1 MKKLIE
7 ARDSKEA
14 ELINLVEVLD
24 TLDVSAEGFNDKFDR
39 SKALHIEVKDLN
51 EKIEEAREATET
63 LKAVKE
69 SRNDLGVEDEDLG
82 DKEAIVEVNE
92 PALYRQEGVHSFIK
106 DAYSSRRGDF
116 SAQERLNSHQEYEAR
131 DVGTGAFTGLVVPQY
146 LLDMY
151 APIAR
156 AGSAFYN
163 AASKEQLPDFGN
175 QIEISRIT
183 TGSTTAPQAAEN
195 TAVSETNIDDTL
207 LTVPVNTIAGQQ
219 DVSRQALER
228 GGASGFSLE
237 NVIFQDLLSAY
248 YTTMDSQMW
257 TGTGANG
264 QHTGMI
270 QVTGIGA
277 ISYTD
282 ASPTVAEAF
291 PKLAN
296 AVQTVN
302 SNRFAPA
309 TAIFM
314 HPRRWGFFTAGVD
327 STNRPLVL
335 PLGNNPD
342 NAVGVGEAAKYGNV
356 VGTLLGLPVITDA
369 NVQTNGGAG
378 GNEDLLWAIK
388 MDDLKVF
395 EDGVMQL
402 KFEETNAGNLTTKM
416 VVYGYSAFASGR
428 YPAGAAYVSGTG
440 FVPPTF

>member
-1 MKKLIE
+1 M
-7 ARDSKEA
+7 
-14 ELINLVEVLD
+14 
-24 TLDVSAEGFNDKFDR
+24 
-39 SKALHIEVKDLN
+39 
-51 EKIEEAREATET
+51 
-63 LKAVKE
+63 
-69 SRNDLGVEDEDLG
+69 
-82 DKEAIVEVNE
+82 
-92 PALYRQEGVHSFIK
+92 
-106 DAYSSRRGDF
+106 
-116 SAQERLNSHQEYEAR
+116 
-131 DVGTGAFTGLVVPQY
+131 
-146 LLDMY
+146 
-151 APIAR
+151 
-156 AGSAFYN
+156 
-163 AASKEQLPDFGN
+163 PDYGN
-175 QIEISRIT
+175 QIQVSRIT
-183 TGSTTAPQAAEN
+183 TGSATAIQATEN
-195 TAVSETNIDDTL
+195 AAVQETDMDDTL
-207 LTVPVNTIAGQQ
+207 LTVNVNTIAGQQ

-228 GGASGFSLE
+228 GGGNGFSLE

-248 YTTMDSQMW
+248 YSTMDSQMW

-270 QVTGIGA
+270 QVGGIGA
-277 ISYTD
+277 VSYTD

-296 AVQTVN
+296 AIQTVN

-327 STNRPLVL
+327 TTNRPLVL
-335 PLGNNPD
+335 PQGNNPD
-342 NAVGVGEAAKYGNV
+342 NAVGVGDAAKYGNV
-356 VGTLLGLPVITDA
+356 VGTLMGLPVITDA

-378 GNEDLLWAIK
+378 NNEDLVWAIK

>member
-106 DAYSSRRGDF
+106 DAYSSRKGDF
-116 SAQERLNSHQEYEAR
+116 NAQERLNSHQEYEAR

-327 STNRPLVL
+327 TTNRPLVL
-335 PLGNNPD
+335 PIGNNPD

-378 GNEDLLWAIK
+378 NNEDLLWAIK
-388 MDDLKVF
+388 LDDLKVF

>member
-1 MKKLIE
+1 
-7 ARDSKEA
+7 
-14 ELINLVEVLD
+14 
-24 TLDVSAEGFNDKFDR
+24 
-39 SKALHIEVKDLN
+39 
-51 EKIEEAREATET
+51 
-63 LKAVKE
+63 
-69 SRNDLGVEDEDLG
+69 
-82 DKEAIVEVNE
+82 
-92 PALYRQEGVHSFIK
+92 
-106 DAYSSRRGDF
+106 
-116 SAQERLNSHQEYEAR
+116 
-131 DVGTGAFTGLVVPQY
+131 
-146 LLDMY
+146 
-151 APIAR
+151 
-156 AGSAFYN
+156 
-163 AASKEQLPDFGN
+163 
-175 QIEISRIT
+175 
-183 TGSTTAPQAAEN
+183 
-195 TAVSETNIDDTL
+195 
-207 LTVPVNTIAGQQ
+207 
-219 DVSRQALER
+219 
-228 GGASGFSLE
+228 
-237 NVIFQDLLSAY
+237 
-248 YTTMDSQMW
+248 
-257 TGTGANG
+257 
-264 QHTGMI
+264 
-270 QVTGIGA
+270 
-277 ISYTD
+277 
-282 ASPTVAEAF
+282 
-291 PKLAN
+291 LAN

>member
-63 LKAVKE
+63 LKLVKE
-69 SRNDLGVEDEDLG
+69 SRNNLGVEDEDLG

-92 PALYRQEGVHSFIK
+92 PALYRKEGAHSFIK